1 VWKSLRQIVCTI
13 ISLEAILSKQAT
25 TEEIN
30 KVGQEI
36 ADQKNEM
43 SSTVKSSGELWTLTS
58 SKRLYSR
65 RAIKGKYRI
74 HTDSSTKE
82 TYTGSYLR
90 TETSSQVV
98 GAESFGLNQLMRVN
112 SDGSVTVGNVDND
125 AVKTFSNLAAYK
137 KALEK
142 YSYTCKNVIYF

>member
-65 RAIKGKYRI
+65 RAIKGKYI
-74 HTDSSTKE
+74 K
-82 TYTGSYLR
+82 YTP
-90 TETSSQVV
+90 
-98 GAESFGLNQLMRVN
+98 
-112 SDGSVTVGNVDND
+112 
-125 AVKTFSNLAAYK
+125 
-137 KALEK
+137 
-142 YSYTCKNVIYF
+142 